1 MITRLVKLNL
11 KPDKVEEF
19 ELIFNQKKPLIDSF
33 EGCQTTNLF
42 KISGADSQYFTIS
55 YWESEEHLENY
66 RASALFKSTWSR
78 VKPLFAAK
86 ARAFTLTSVI
96 PL

>member
-11 KPDKVEEF
+11 KPDKAEEF
-19 ELIFNQKKPLIDSF
+19 ELVFNQNKPLIDSF

-66 RASALFKSTWSR
+66 RVSALFKSTWSR

-86 ARAFTLTSVI
+86 AQAFTLTSVI

>member
-11 KPDKVEEF
+11 KPDKAGEF
-19 ELIFNQKKPLIDSF
+19 ELIFNYTKPLIDSF

>member
-11 KPDKVEEF
+11 KPDKAEEF
-19 ELIFNQKKPLIDSF
+19 ELVFNQNKPLIDSF

-55 YWESEEHLENY
+55 YWESEKHLENY

-78 VKPLFAAK
+78 IKPLFAAK

>member
-11 KPDKVEEF
+11 KPDKAEEF
-19 ELIFNQKKPLIDSF
+19 ELVFNQNKPLIDSF

-86 ARAFTLTSVI
+86 AQAFTLTSVI

>member
-11 KPDKVEEF
+11 KPDKAEEF

-55 YWESEEHLENY
+55 YWKSEEHLENY

-78 VKPLFAAK
+78 IKPLFAAK

>member
-11 KPDKVEEF
+11 KPDKAEEF
-19 ELIFNQKKPLIDSF
+19 ELVFNQNKPLIDSF

-55 YWESEEHLENY
+55 YWES
-66 RASALFKSTWSR
+66 
-78 VKPLFAAK
+78 
-86 ARAFTLTSVI
+86 
-96 PL
+96 